1 MALTFGSAVSL
12 KGPQGSPGSQIYF
25 GSGTPDAN
33 LGVAGDVFFASDSN
47 LLYQKTASG
56 WPADGTLLRG
66 ATGFTGV
73 NGTNFISGHGE
84 PTDAGNDGDLY
95 IDLAAGEIYKSQGGA
110 WSDQGY
116 SLKGP
121 QGEQGVQ
128 GVRGSQIYVGHG
140 APDMANYPNADLG
153 DLYFDQD
160 TGNMY
165 AITGS

>member
-66 ATGFTGV
+66 AMGLTGIDGAS
-73 NGTNFISGHGE
+73 FISGVGA
-84 PTDAGNDGDLY
+84 PTMDANDGDLY
-95 IDLAAGEIYKSQGGA
+95 LDLGAGEIFKREAGA
-110 WSDQGY
+110 WADQGHT
-116 SLKGP
+116 LKGP
-121 QGEQGVQ
+121 QGEQGQQ
-128 GVRGSQIYVGHG
+128 GMRGSQIYVGHG
-140 APDMANYPNADLG
+140 APDIANYPGAGLN